1 MLPARPFWL
10 SLAVGLAIK
19 TSGAKPVPDPCALIA
34 GKIWVLPKEAREC
47 MSSFPLDTSIR
58 ANVSCIFIKW
68 TIFILLTLLLTNF
81 QIIEVVNKTLE
92 FHTSV
97 NYQIQAP
104 PPFDEDVHEDL
115 VADLA
120 RISKGGYSSEF
131 DFHIDIYRSFKRV
144 NDGHCGVYN
153 YCYDCE
159 QPIPEQY
166 AITISSCL
174 FSIICHLYSTSIG
187 SVDDKWWLSACS
199 YCTRSI

>member
-1 MLPARPFWL
+1 M
-10 SLAVGLAIK
+10 
-19 TSGAKPVPDPCALIA
+19 
-34 GKIWVLPKEAREC
+34 
-47 MSSFPLDTSIR
+47 
-58 ANVSCIFIKW
+58 
-68 TIFILLTLLLTNF
+68 TNF

-120 RISKGGYSSEF
+120 RISKESYSSEF

-159 QPIPEQY
+159 QPMHGQY
-166 AITISSCL
+166 AIRISSCL
-174 FSIICHLYSTSIG
+174 FSIICHLYSTSVG
-187 SVDDKWWLSACS
+187 SVDDK
-199 YCTRSI
+199 

>member
-1 MLPARPFWL
+1 M
-10 SLAVGLAIK
+10 
-19 TSGAKPVPDPCALIA
+19 
-34 GKIWVLPKEAREC
+34 
-47 MSSFPLDTSIR
+47 
-58 ANVSCIFIKW
+58 
-68 TIFILLTLLLTNF
+68 LLTNF

-120 RISKGGYSSEF
+120 RISKESYSSEF

-159 QPIPEQY
+159 QPIQGPVRNYDLTFFVQHY
-166 AITISSCL
+166 MSLIFHFRWFC
-174 FSIICHLYSTSIG
+174 
-187 SVDDKWWLSACS
+187 
-199 YCTRSI
+199 